1 MKSLLPAF
9 LAGVSLVASAKAQTI
24 EQSVLPSSPEL
35 RQVLEL
41 LQKLQ
46 ATVAEQQ
53 RKIESLEQ
61 AAQGRTAA
69 ATLAAPIVASSAPPA
84 NQTAPLQVKVGDMT
98 ITPVGFLDLTNT
110 FRSTN
115 AGTSLQSN
123 FASIPYNNVLAGRLS
138 ENKLTVAN
146 SRIGFRV
153 DTKVKGMNVLGY
165 YEGDFVGG
173 VGNASFNT
181 QVTSNSL
188 LYRIRLFWLDL
199 RKDKWEMVAGQSWS
213 MMVPNRRQISA
224 LPADLFYAQVVDAN
238 YLNGLPWGRIPGARL
253 LYHPSEKVT
262 MAVGVENSTQY
273 FGGSGGAG
281 VPVLPSRLAPLIG
294 SELDQSVAN
303 GIATPNV
310 RPDILGKIAWD
321 PTARVHLEA
330 IGVTSAVRLFNPVTE
345 QFFRKN
351 GAGGSLNGNV
361 EVYKNLRLFSNNFW
375 GNGEGRYLFGIAP
388 DFVVRPN
395 GSPSMIHSGST
406 ASGVEFQRK
415 NSLLYAYY
423 GGVYIGRNAIVDA
436 DGITNIGYGFTGS
449 PNSQN
454 RSTQEITS
462 GLTQTIWRDGKIGAL
477 QAMVQYAYLT
487 RNPWFV
493 APGAPK
499 AAHENVVYFNLRFT
513 LAGAPPA
520 TR

>member
-1 MKSLLPAF
+1 MSRLSSGRT
-9 LAGVSLVASAKAQTI
+9 LASVLTVPRRTVGRVPTAEAAWIWPSSMSTLRRIAEPLSSLVTRG
-24 EQSVLPSSPEL
+24 V
-35 RQVLEL
+35 
-41 LQKLQ
+41 
-46 ATVAEQQ
+46 T
-53 RKIESLEQ
+53 RK
-61 AAQGRTAA
+61 
-69 ATLAAPIVASSAPPA
+69 VMPA
-84 NQTAPLQVKVGDMT
+84 V
-98 ITPVGFLDLTNT
+98 
-110 FRSTN
+110 
-115 AGTSLQSN
+115 
-123 FASIPYNNVLAGRLS
+123 
-138 ENKLTVAN
+138 
-146 SRIGFRV
+146 
-153 DTKVKGMNVLGY
+153 
-165 YEGDFVGG
+165 
-173 VGNASFNT
+173 
-181 QVTSNSL
+181 
-188 LYRIRLFWLDL
+188 
-199 RKDKWEMVAGQSWS
+199 
-213 MMVPNRRQISA
+213 
-224 LPADLFYAQVVDAN
+224 
-238 YLNGLPWGRIPGARL
+238 
-253 LYHPSEKVT
+253 
-262 MAVGVENSTQY
+262 
-273 FGGSGGAG
+273 
-281 VPVLPSRLAPLIG
+281 
-294 SELDQSVAN
+294 
-303 GIATPNV
+303 
-310 RPDILGKIAWD
+310 
-321 PTARVHLEA
+321 